1 MKQKLYTAGLINIMV
16 ILTGAIFKISHL
28 PGAGIII
35 TLGVVSFVIIFMPA
49 SLISIYRDKRENGL
63 LYLISGIT
71 CFVVFTA
78 MLFKIMHWPFAG
90 IALTIAIPFPYLV
103 FLPVFLYSTS
113 RNNSFSLYST
123 VLVLFLLALNSVFN
137 VLLAVR

>member
-1 MKQKLYTAGLINIMV
+1 MKQKLYTAGLINIIV

-28 PGAGIII
+28 PGAGIIF
-35 TLGVVSFVIIFMPA
+35 TLGMVSFVLLVMPA
-49 SLISIYRDKRENGL
+49 SLVSVYREKRENGL
-63 LYLISGIT
+63 LYLITGMT

-90 IALTIAIPFPYLV
+90 TALTIAIPFPYLV
-103 FLPVFLYSTS
+103 FLPVFIYSTS
-113 RNNSFSLYST
+113 RNSSFSLYST
-123 VLVLFLLALNSVFN
+123 VLVLFLIALNSVFN